1 MRNKMKKGLLFVVLM
16 FFVLSCKTKQ
26 IQPKIEGAYIQLTD
40 KAQISFKDLPCTVF
54 FSDGTQEKHLTN
66 EDGKVV
72 VQVVEG
78 RIITK
83 VVYDFSDYKR
93 PEGKL
98 LAKEEFSIIRKLKIK
113 PKSLIQEFNIDLEPR
128 KGMQLIIILDVFNIE
143 L

>member
-1 MRNKMKKGLLFVVLM
+1 MKKLLVFVVLM
-16 FFVLSCKTKQ
+16 LCCLSCKTKQ

-54 FSDGTQEKHLTN
+54 FSDGTEEKHLTN

-72 VQVVEG
+72 VQVIEG

-93 PEGKL
+93 PKGKL

-113 PKSLIQEFNIDLEPR
+113 PKSLTQEFNIDLEPV
-128 KGMQLIIILDVFNIE
+128 KGMQLIIILNVFNIE

>member
-1 MRNKMKKGLLFVVLM
+1 MKKLLVFVVLM
-16 FFVLSCKTKQ
+16 LCFLSCKTKQ

-66 EDGKVV
+66 EDGKVI
-72 VQVVEG
+72 VQVIEG

-93 PEGKL
+93 PKGKL

-113 PKSLIQEFNIDLEPR
+113 PKSLIQEFNIDLEPV
-128 KGMQLIIILDVFNIE
+128 KGMQLIIILNVFNIE

>member
-1 MRNKMKKGLLFVVLM
+1 MLC
-16 FFVLSCKTKQ
+16 VLSCKTKQ
-26 IQPKIEGAYIQLTD
+26 IQPKVEGAYIQLTD

-54 FSDGTQEKHLTN
+54 FSDGTQEKYLTN
-66 EDGKVV
+66 EDGKVI
-72 VQVVEG
+72 VQVIEG

-93 PEGKL
+93 PKGKL

>member
-1 MRNKMKKGLLFVVLM
+1 MKKLLVFVVLM
-16 FFVLSCKTKQ
+16 LCFLSCKTKQ

-54 FSDGTQEKHLTN
+54 FSDGTEEKHLTN
-66 EDGKVV
+66 EDGKVI
-72 VQVVEG
+72 VQVIEG

-93 PEGKL
+93 PKGKL

>member
-1 MRNKMKKGLLFVVLM
+1 MKKLLVFVVLM
-16 FFVLSCKTKQ
+16 LCFLSCKTKQ

-40 KAQISFKDLPCTVF
+40 KAQISFKDLPCTIF

-66 EDGKVV
+66 EDGKVI
-72 VQVVEG
+72 VQVIEG

-93 PEGKL
+93 PKGKL

>member
-1 MRNKMKKGLLFVVLM
+1 MKKLLVFVVLM
-16 FFVLSCKTKQ
+16 LCFLSCKTKQ

-54 FSDGTQEKHLTN
+54 FSDGTEEKHLTN

-72 VQVVEG
+72 VQVIEG

-93 PEGKL
+93 PKGKL

-113 PKSLIQEFNIDLEPR
+113 PKSLIQEFNIDLEPV
-128 KGMQLIIILDVFNIE
+128 KGMQLIIILNVFNIE

>member
-1 MRNKMKKGLLFVVLM
+1 MKKGLIFVVLM
-16 FFVLSCKTKQ
+16 LCVFSCKTKQ

-54 FSDGTQEKHLTN
+54 FSDGTEEKHLTN

-72 VQVVEG
+72 VQVIEG

-93 PEGKL
+93 PKGKL

-113 PKSLIQEFNIDLEPR
+113 PKSLTQEFNIDLEPV
-128 KGMQLIIILDVFNIE
+128 KGMQLIIILNVFNIE

>member
-1 MRNKMKKGLLFVVLM
+1 MKKGLLFVVLM
-16 FFVLSCKTKQ
+16 LCFLSCKTKQ

-72 VQVVEG
+72 VQVIEG

-93 PEGKL
+93 PKGKL

-113 PKSLIQEFNIDLEPR
+113 PKSLTQEFNIDLEPV
-128 KGMQLIIILDVFNIE
+128 KGMQLIIILNVFNIE

>member
-1 MRNKMKKGLLFVVLM
+1 MKKLLVFVVLM
-16 FFVLSCKTKQ
+16 LCFLSCKTKQ

-54 FSDGTQEKHLTN
+54 FSDGTQEKYLTN
-66 EDGKVV
+66 EDGKVI
-72 VQVVEG
+72 VQVIES

-93 PEGKL
+93 PKGKL

-113 PKSLIQEFNIDLEPR
+113 PKSLTQEFNIDLEPV
-128 KGMQLIIILDVFNIE
+128 KGMQLIIILNVFNIE

>member
-1 MRNKMKKGLLFVVLM
+1 MKKGLLFVVLM

>member
-1 MRNKMKKGLLFVVLM
+1 MKKLLVFVVLM
-16 FFVLSCKTKQ
+16 LCFLSCKTKQ

-54 FSDGTQEKHLTN
+54 FSDGTEEKYLTN

-72 VQVVEG
+72 VQVIEG

-93 PEGKL
+93 PKGKL

-113 PKSLIQEFNIDLEPR
+113 PKSLTQEFNIDLEPV
-128 KGMQLIIILDVFNIE
+128 KGMQLIIILNVFNIE

>member
-1 MRNKMKKGLLFVVLM
+1 MKKLLVFVVLM
-16 FFVLSCKTKQ
+16 LCFLSCKTKQ

-54 FSDGTQEKHLTN
+54 FSDGTEEKHLTN

-72 VQVVEG
+72 VQVIEG

-93 PEGKL
+93 PKGKL

-113 PKSLIQEFNIDLEPR
+113 PKSLTQEFNIDLEPV
-128 KGMQLIIILDVFNIE
+128 KGMQLIIILNLFNME

>member
-1 MRNKMKKGLLFVVLM
+1 MKKLLVFVVLM
-16 FFVLSCKTKQ
+16 LCFLSCKTKQ

-54 FSDGTQEKHLTN
+54 FSDGTQEKYLTN
-66 EDGKVV
+66 EDGKVI
-72 VQVVEG
+72 VQVIEG

-93 PEGKL
+93 PKGKL

-113 PKSLIQEFNIDLEPR
+113 PKSLTQEFNIDLEPV
-128 KGMQLIIILDVFNIE
+128 KGMQLIIILNVFNIE

>member
-1 MRNKMKKGLLFVVLM
+1 MKKLLVFVVLM
-16 FFVLSCKTKQ
+16 LCFLSCKTKQ

-54 FSDGTQEKHLTN
+54 FSDGTEEKHLTN

-72 VQVVEG
+72 VQVIVG
-78 RIITK
+78 RNITK

-93 PEGKL
+93 PKGKL

-113 PKSLIQEFNIDLEPR
+113 PKSLTQEFNIDLEPV
-128 KGMQLIIILDVFNIE
+128 KGMQLIIILNVFNIE

>member
-1 MRNKMKKGLLFVVLM
+1 MKKLLVFVVLM
-16 FFVLSCKTKQ
+16 LCFLSCKTKQ

-54 FSDGTQEKHLTN
+54 FSDGTEEKHLTN

-72 VQVVEG
+72 VQVIEG

-93 PEGKL
+93 PKGKL
-98 LAKEEFSIIRKLKIK
+98 LAKEDFSIIRKLKIK
-113 PKSLIQEFNIDLEPR
+113 PKSLTQEFNIDLEPV
-128 KGMQLIIILDVFNIE
+128 KGMQLIIILNVFNIE

>member
-1 MRNKMKKGLLFVVLM
+1 MKKLLVFVVLM
-16 FFVLSCKTKQ
+16 LCFLSCKTKQ

-72 VQVVEG
+72 VQVIEG

-93 PEGKL
+93 PKGKL

-113 PKSLIQEFNIDLEPR
+113 PKSLIQEFNIDLEPV
-128 KGMQLIIILDVFNIE
+128 KGMQLIIILNVFNIE

>member
-1 MRNKMKKGLLFVVLM
+1 MLCF
-16 FFVLSCKTKQ
+16 LSCKTKQ

-54 FSDGTQEKHLTN
+54 FSDGTEEKHLTN

-72 VQVVEG
+72 VQVIEG
-78 RIITK
+78 RIITQ

-93 PEGKL
+93 PKGKL

-113 PKSLIQEFNIDLEPR
+113 PKSLIQEFNIDLEPV
-128 KGMQLIIILDVFNIE
+128 KGMQLIIILNVFNIE

>member
-1 MRNKMKKGLLFVVLM
+1 MKKLLVFVVLM
-16 FFVLSCKTKQ
+16 LCFLSCKTKQ

-72 VQVVEG
+72 VQVIEG

-93 PEGKL
+93 PKGKL

-113 PKSLIQEFNIDLEPR
+113 PKSLTQEFNIDLEPV
-128 KGMQLIIILDVFNIE
+128 KGMQLIIILNVFNIE

>member
-1 MRNKMKKGLLFVVLM
+1 MKKLLVFVVLM
-16 FFVLSCKTKQ
+16 FCFFSCKTKQ

-54 FSDGTQEKHLTN
+54 FSDGTEEKYLTN

-72 VQVVEG
+72 VQVIEG

-128 KGMQLIIILDVFNIE
+128 KGMQLIIILNVFDI
-143 L
+143 

>member
-1 MRNKMKKGLLFVVLM
+1 MKKLLVFVVLM
-16 FFVLSCKTKQ
+16 FCFLSCKTKQ

-54 FSDGTQEKHLTN
+54 FSDGTEEKHLTN

-72 VQVVEG
+72 VQVIEG

-93 PEGKL
+93 PKGKL

-113 PKSLIQEFNIDLEPR
+113 PKSLTQEFNIDLEPV
-128 KGMQLIIILDVFNIE
+128 KGMQLIIILNVFNIE

>member
-1 MRNKMKKGLLFVVLM
+1 MKKSLIFLVLM
-16 FFVLSCKTKQ
+16 FCVLSCKTKQ

-72 VQVVEG
+72 VQVIEG

-98 LAKEEFSIIRKLKIK
+98 LAKEEFSIIRKLKIN

>member
-1 MRNKMKKGLLFVVLM
+1 MKKLLVFVVLM
-16 FFVLSCKTKQ
+16 LCFLSCKTKQ

-54 FSDGTQEKHLTN
+54 FSDGTEEKHLTN

-72 VQVVEG
+72 VQVIEG

-93 PEGKL
+93 PKGKL
-98 LAKEEFSIIRKLKIK
+98 SAKEEFSIIRKLKIK
-113 PKSLIQEFNIDLEPR
+113 PKSLIQEFNIDLEPV
-128 KGMQLIIILDVFNIE
+128 KGMQLIIILNVFNIE

>member
-1 MRNKMKKGLLFVVLM
+1 MAYSWVIFLVLM
-16 FFVLSCKTKQ
+16 FCVLSCKTKQ

-54 FSDGTQEKHLTN
+54 FSDGTQEKYLTN
-66 EDGKVV
+66 EDGKIV
-72 VQVVEG
+72 VQVIEG
-78 RIITK
+78 RAITK
-83 VVYDFSDYKR
+83 VVYDFSEYRR
-93 PEGKL
+93 PKGKL

-128 KGMQLIIILDVFNIE
+128 KGMQLIIILNVFNIE

>member
-1 MRNKMKKGLLFVVLM
+1 MKKLLVFVFLM
-16 FFVLSCKTKQ
+16 LCVLSCKTKQ

-54 FSDGTQEKHLTN
+54 FSDGTEEKHLTN
-66 EDGKVV
+66 EDGKLV
-72 VQVVEG
+72 VQVIEG

-93 PEGKL
+93 PKGKL

-113 PKSLIQEFNIDLEPR
+113 PKSLTQEFNIDLEPV
-128 KGMQLIIILDVFNIE
+128 KGMQLIIILNVFNIE

>member
-1 MRNKMKKGLLFVVLM
+1 MLCF
-16 FFVLSCKTKQ
+16 LSCKTKQ

-54 FSDGTQEKHLTN
+54 FSDGTQEKYLTN

-72 VQVVEG
+72 VQVIEG

-93 PEGKL
+93 PKGKL

-113 PKSLIQEFNIDLEPR
+113 PKSLTQEFNIDLEPV
-128 KGMQLIIILDVFNIE
+128 KGMQLIIILNVFNIE

>member
-1 MRNKMKKGLLFVVLM
+1 MKKLLVFVVLM
-16 FFVLSCKTKQ
+16 LCFLSCKTKQ

-54 FSDGTQEKHLTN
+54 FSDGTEEKHLTN

-72 VQVVEG
+72 VQVIEG

-93 PEGKL
+93 PKGKL

>member
-1 MRNKMKKGLLFVVLM
+1 MKKLLVFVFLM
-16 FFVLSCKTKQ
+16 LCVLSCKTKQ

-54 FSDGTQEKHLTN
+54 FSDGTQEKYLTN
-66 EDGKVV
+66 EDGKVI
-72 VQVVEG
+72 VQVIEG

-93 PEGKL
+93 PKGKL

-113 PKSLIQEFNIDLEPR
+113 PKSLTQEFNIDLEPV
-128 KGMQLIIILDVFNIE
+128 KGMQLIIILNVFNIE

>member
-1 MRNKMKKGLLFVVLM
+1 MKKLLVFVALM
-16 FFVLSCKTKQ
+16 LCFLSCKTKQ

-54 FSDGTQEKHLTN
+54 FSDGTEEKHLTN

-72 VQVVEG
+72 VQVIEG

-93 PEGKL
+93 PKGKL

-113 PKSLIQEFNIDLEPR
+113 PKSLIQEFNIDLEPV
-128 KGMQLIIILDVFNIE
+128 KGMQLIIILNVFNIE

>member
-1 MRNKMKKGLLFVVLM
+1 MKKLLVFVFLM
-16 FFVLSCKTKQ
+16 LCVLSCKTKQ

-54 FSDGTQEKHLTN
+54 FSDGTQEKYLTN
-66 EDGKVV
+66 EDGKVI
-72 VQVVEG
+72 VQVIEG

-93 PEGKL
+93 PKGKL

-113 PKSLIQEFNIDLEPR
+113 PKSLIQEFNIDLEPV
-128 KGMQLIIILDVFNIE
+128 KGMQLIIILNVFNIE

>member
-1 MRNKMKKGLLFVVLM
+1 MKKLLVFVVLM
-16 FFVLSCKTKQ
+16 LCFLSCKTKQ

-66 EDGKVV
+66 EDGKVI
-72 VQVVEG
+72 VQVIEG

-93 PEGKL
+93 PKGNL

-113 PKSLIQEFNIDLEPR
+113 PKSLTQEFNIDLEPV
-128 KGMQLIIILDVFNIE
+128 KGMQLIIILNVFNIE

>member
-1 MRNKMKKGLLFVVLM
+1 MKKLLVFVVLM
-16 FFVLSCKTKQ
+16 LCFLSCKTKQ

-54 FSDGTQEKHLTN
+54 FSDGTEEKHLTN

-72 VQVVEG
+72 VQVIEG

-93 PEGKL
+93 PKGKL

-113 PKSLIQEFNIDLEPR
+113 PKSLTQEFNIDLEPV
-128 KGMQLIIILDVFNIE
+128 KGMQLIIILNVFNIE